1 MRRRRF
7 SAALVVLA
15 LSAGAAMGAEME
27 FSIREYRVPAGS
39 HPHDI
44 APAPDGSVWYTAQH
58 TGELGR
64 LDPRTGRMD
73 VFDAPGGR
81 GPYGIASTPEG
92 GIYYVSLAGSYM
104 ARIDTAKGTFRTFPL
119 PSEGT
124 RVRQLLGRKGEVWGA
139 ESGVDRLVVIR
150 FR

>member
-1 MRRRRF
+1 LNT
-7 SAALVVLA
+7 AA
-15 LSAGAAMGAEME
+15 
-27 FSIREYRVPAGS
+27 F
-39 HPHDI
+39 
-44 APAPDGSVWYTAQH
+44 DGRGILWF
-58 TGELGR
+58 TGQDGVYGR
-64 LDPRTGRMD
+64 LDPRTGRID

-104 ARIDTAKGTFRTFPL
+104 ARVDTAKGTFRTFPL
-119 PSEGT
+119 PSEGA
-124 RVRQLLGRKGEVWGA
+124 RVRQLLGRKGEVLGA